1 MMGTRCT
8 GRSRNLVLV
17 YDIGCFIPA
26 RKGSERVKNKNLRP
40 LGGVPL
46 VEIAILQALTLFDPK
61 QVYLSTDSDEI
72 YEYTTKYGLGNLPK
86 RPARFSRADSPDIQW
101 VLHAIESL
109 GDLKP
114 RGFMILRP
122 TNPFR
127 SAKMLHDV
135 VDAFEQ
141 NINRFDSLRAV
152 QACSEHPAKMWK
164 IAGDGKTLL
173 PILPFM
179 SLDGTPWHSQ
189 PYQSLPEIYV
199 QNASLEIALTGRIL
213 ETKSIAGATIQA
225 FLTSN
230 VEGFDINSE
239 IDFVAAEVL
248 LKNSSR
254 ELENSVIYRF
264 LNGS

>member
-127 SAKMLHDV
+127 SAKMLHDAASIRLKCGKLRV
-135 VDAFEQ
+135 TEKRYFRFCLLCHWTGHLGIASHTKAFQ
-141 NINRFDSLRAV
+141 KFMCKM
-152 QACSEHPAKMWK
+152 QA
-164 IAGDGKTLL
+164 
-173 PILPFM
+173 
-179 SLDGTPWHSQ
+179 
-189 PYQSLPEIYV
+189 
-199 QNASLEIALTGRIL
+199 
-213 ETKSIAGATIQA
+213 
-225 FLTSN
+225 
-230 VEGFDINSE
+230 
-239 IDFVAAEVL
+239 
-248 LKNSSR
+248 
-254 ELENSVIYRF
+254 
-264 LNGS
+264 